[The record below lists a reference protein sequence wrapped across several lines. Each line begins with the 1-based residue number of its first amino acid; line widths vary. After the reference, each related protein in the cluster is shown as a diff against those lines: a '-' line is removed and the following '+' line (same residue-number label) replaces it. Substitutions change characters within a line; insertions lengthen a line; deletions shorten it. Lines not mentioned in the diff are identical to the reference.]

1 MRSTA
6 ASVRMLM
13 LCMFGRGRVSCR
25 LEGMPTGRVI
35 VEERGQSGPCPLA
48 PGSGAQIARDNGGVT
63 GDRLAYIY
71 LQLIIIIISF
81 AIRQF
86 QMNPT
91 KPSFD
96 MTILYSYR
104 DECTLNTNQLQC
116 RFVINI
122 QPKILTAIV
131 TNEQKLFVL
140 HSLPLLYSTSSSLP
154 MRASSLNVT
163 ITHPR
168 PQPTA
173 PRATPSSL
181 DAPDDPS
188 TRNPLSIEVVRFK
201 LSRAYFGNQK
211 SVRHC

>member
-1 MRSTA
+1 MLQQKRSLHVLHL
-6 ASVRMLM
+6 SLNLHVHM
-13 LCMFGRGRVSCR
+13 SN
-25 LEGMPTGRVI
+25 PTI
-35 VEERGQSGPCPLA
+35 F
-48 PGSGAQIARDNGGVT
+48 
-63 GDRLAYIY
+63 
-71 LQLIIIIISF
+71 LIIIIISF

-116 RFVINI
+116 RFVIKI
-122 QPKILTAIV
+122 QPKILTATV

-140 HSLPLLYSTSSSLP
+140 YSLPLLYSTSSSLP
-154 MRASSLNVT
+154 MRASSANVT

-173 PRATPSSL
+173 PRAK
-181 DAPDDPS
+181 PDIIFIRD
-188 TRNPLSIEVVRFK
+188 
-201 LSRAYFGNQK
+201 
-211 SVRHC
+211 